1 MIYREILKIPWTKKI
16 TNVKVLKIL
25 FTARY
30 ISLNEIWRVSL
41 CCQSH
46 NENLKRLHLF
56 ILVELKNWKKWSLS
70 FDLWNLR
77 WKYMYESKTHLYLIP
92 SWMVYD
98 TCFWKFL
105 RFKFR
110 IFFDNYTSNFRYN
123 TFQRAFRFRIWIT
136 VGNIDIN
143 R

>member
-77 WKYMYESKTHLYLIP
+77 WKYMYESKTQFRVGWFMIHVFENFWDSNSEFFLII
-92 SWMVYD
+92 
-98 TCFWKFL
+98 TL
-105 RFKFR
+105 R
-110 IFFDNYTSNFRYN
+110 IFAIILFNELFDFEYE
-123 TFQRAFRFRIWIT
+123 
-136 VGNIDIN
+136 
-143 R
+143 